1 MVLETRNVEWISLN
15 SQRAYPLAEG
25 ATSLDIS
32 GSVKIPDDL
41 IVDIMWTIN
50 TSFGI
55 DTTKF
60 HIFSILSFSSGV
72 VIEFGY
78 DGEPIGTTTISKI
91 GFIKN
96 TSYHIVCSGVFADSD
111 GIVTIGSL
119 FTTNETIFG
128 EAQFDLT
135 GAPLVPTVIRR
146 ALKGVTG
153 VYVRDAD
160 ALSTL
165 YQGDVVLSAGANVT
179 LSSDTIS
186 DTTTITVN
194 AIPGE
199 GNVPPEVDENGNPL
213 NPLLTINGIFPD
225 STGNFVFAGDFCIK
239 FEGGEGHI
247 ELNNDCSSPCCGC
260 DDLVVVQ
267 TELDVVRAVID
278 EINIESGRLA
288 AEVQAIAINLV
299 ASKTDGAP
307 TEVQRMIAIMT
318 ALLDNADVSADCVPA
333 CPAVMPEDY
342 MQADDDSY
350 LEMDDD
356 TLFEI

>member
-153 VYVRDAD
+153 VYVRD
-160 ALSTL
+160 
-165 YQGDVVLSAGANVT
+165 G
-179 LSSDTIS
+179 
-186 DTTTITVN
+186 
-194 AIPGE
+194 PHR
-199 GNVPPEVDENGNPL
+199 
-213 NPLLTINGIFPD
+213 
-225 STGNFVFAGDFCIK
+225 
-239 FEGGEGHI
+239 GG
-247 ELNNDCSSPCCGC
+247 
-260 DDLVVVQ
+260 
-267 TELDVVRAVID
+267 
-278 EINIESGRLA
+278 
-288 AEVQAIAINLV
+288 
-299 ASKTDGAP
+299 
-307 TEVQRMIAIMT
+307 
-318 ALLDNADVSADCVPA
+318 
-333 CPAVMPEDY
+333 
-342 MQADDDSY
+342 
-350 LEMDDD
+350 
-356 TLFEI
+356 